1 MKKKRLTNGLKV
13 IVINPPTKEEV
24 TKKIEQISKLLS
36 QQI

>member
-1 MKKKRLTNGLKV
+1 MKKKRLTNVLKL
-13 IVINPPTKEEV
+13 IVINHPTKEEV